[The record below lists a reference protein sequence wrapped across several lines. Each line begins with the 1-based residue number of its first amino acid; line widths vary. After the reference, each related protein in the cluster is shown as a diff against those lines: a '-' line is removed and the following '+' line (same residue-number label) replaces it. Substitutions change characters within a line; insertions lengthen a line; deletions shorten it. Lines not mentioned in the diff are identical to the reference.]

1 MRLTELIHA
10 LEELQT
16 TCNACNRCGMCQAVC
31 PLFKETGREGD
42 IARGKLS
49 LIDGLRQELLTRPD
63 RVLDRLNRCLLCGA
77 CERNCPRKLNLVDV
91 FIKARLIITGYS
103 GLAAHKKL
111 IFRVLLGHPQV
122 FDKATRILSML
133 QQAMDS
139 SGSGTD
145 SWKNIVKRIPFLKE
159 RHIIPLARRSFH
171 TRMKNETTL
180 SVNSLY
186 PERSVLFFAGCLID
200 KMMPEVG
207 VACISVLKQIGV
219 DVQLMENESCCGIPA
234 LTSGDSLGFDQ
245 LLVRNLD
252 AISRHSFDVMV
263 TACATCTMTI
273 HDFWPKMHHGGY
285 EISKRALDAAGR
297 VMDINGYV
305 LTRTDIVRIIGE
317 KSGHKPL
324 NNLRTLTFHEP
335 CHLKKG
341 DVSGRIREL
350 LKHLPGYR
358 YVETREPGAC
368 CGMGGSFN
376 LTHYNLSRAIGEK
389 KARNI
394 VESGADIVCTA
405 CPACMMQLKDMLHQI
420 GSTVE
425 VKHVMEILAEILDSE

>member
-1 MRLTELIHA
+1 MRLSELIHA

-16 TCNACNRCGMCQAVC
+16 TCDACNRCGMCQAVC

-42 IARGKLS
+42 VARGKLS
-49 LIDGLRQELLTRPD
+49 LVDGLRQELLTRPD
-63 RVLDRLNRCLLCGA
+63 RVLQRLNRCLLCGA
-77 CERNCPRKLNLVDV
+77 CERNCPRKVNLVDV

-103 GLAAHKKL
+103 GLKTHKKL
-111 IFRVLLGHPQV
+111 IFRVLLRHPQL
-122 FDKATRILSML
+122 FDKITRILSML
-133 QQAMDS
+133 QQAMDG
-139 SGSGTD
+139 SGSGAD
-145 SWKNIVKRIPFLKE
+145 LWKNIVKRIPFLKE

-171 TRMKNETTL
+171 TRMKNECAFNT
-180 SVNSLY
+180 
-186 PERSVLFFAGCLID
+186 ERSVLFFTGCLID
-200 KMMPEVG
+200 KMMPDVG
-207 VACISVLKQIGV
+207 DACFKILKRMGV
-219 DVQLMENESCCGIPA
+219 DVQLLENESCCGIPA
-234 LTSGDSLGFDQ
+234 LASGDSLGFEQ
-245 LLVRNLD
+245 LLARNLSE
-252 AISRHSFDVMV
+252 ISRHSFDVMV

-273 HDFWPKMHHGGY
+273 HDFWPKMHHGGD
-285 EISKRALDAAGR
+285 EIGKRALDAAGR

-305 LTRTDIVRIIGE
+305 LTRTDIVRMIRE
-317 KSGHKPL
+317 KSGHKLL
-324 NNLRTLTFHEP
+324 NNLKTLTFHEP

-350 LKHLPGYR
+350 LRNLPGYR

-376 LTHYNLSRAIGEK
+376 LTHYGLSRAIGEK

-420 GSTVE
+420 GSTIE
-425 VKHVMEILAEILDSE
+425 VKHVMEILAEILESE